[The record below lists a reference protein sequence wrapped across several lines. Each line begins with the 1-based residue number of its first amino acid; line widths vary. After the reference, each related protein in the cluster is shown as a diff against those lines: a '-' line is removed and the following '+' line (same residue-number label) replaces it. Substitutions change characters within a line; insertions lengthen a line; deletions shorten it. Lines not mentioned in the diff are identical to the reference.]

1 MAQYLQTY
9 SKSHILQWGVYLCI
23 YPRLCF
29 ELLFLDPTFVKERCV
44 VRPVHLLF
52 RYISSVWTLGL
63 THISPFSIHFPT
75 MSSTAVRAAVPN
87 GIPRPDLDLPVGH
100 CFRSLCQHTYFTLPF
115 QYPDRPEVI
124 TDNLLKL
131 TELAPDPCV
140 HLIYISLRSCT
151 LRRSWEDRRVK
162 FIFKNLISKLHEFVS
177 ETKCVLLIV
186 LSGWP

>member
-1 MAQYLQTY
+1 
-9 SKSHILQWGVYLCI
+9 
-23 YPRLCF
+23 
-29 ELLFLDPTFVKERCV
+29 
-44 VRPVHLLF
+44 
-52 RYISSVWTLGL
+52 
-63 THISPFSIHFPT
+63 

-100 CFRSLCQHTYFTLPF
+100 SVASATFIFTLSF

-140 HLIYISLRSCT
+140 HLIYILFCSLKRS
-151 LRRSWEDRRVK
+151 EVRRVR

-186 LSGWP
+186 SHSVALKQNVHLRTNPIDS